1 MLSRYSDAGH
11 SLPDSGQT
19 PTTPVAV
26 IGMACRLPGGIE
38 SPEQLWDALLRGDDL
53 VKEVPTERWD
63 MDQYYDPE
71 PGVPGRSISKW
82 AAFLDDPAG
91 FDAEFFGIGD
101 REALASDPQHRVLL
115 ETAWEAMEHAGLTP
129 NQIVDTLTGVFVG
142 LTHNDYAYLAA
153 DAHAL
158 EGPYGFSGTNF
169 SLGSGRISYT
179 LGVHGPALTVDTACS
194 SGLLAVH
201 LACRSLHNGESD
213 LALAAGASV
222 SLEPRKFA
230 AGSAEG
236 MLSPT
241 GRCHAFDAAA
251 DGFVVCEG
259 SAVLLLKRL
268 PDALAD
274 GDRILAVLRGTAANQ
289 DGRTVN
295 ISVPSV
301 TAQTAVYHAALAAAG
316 VDAASIGMV
325 EAHGPGTPVGDPIEY
340 ESLANVYGIVGPTA
354 LASVKTNFGH
364 AQSASGPLGLMKAIL
379 AVQHGVVPPNLHF
392 ERLPDALTQIPT
404 KLFVPQAT
412 TPWPTNGG
420 RPRRASVSSY
430 GFSGTNVH
438 AIVEQAP
445 VTGPADETSASRTE
459 GPLLFPLSATSA
471 EALRKTAARLADWI
485 DAHANE
491 LSGADLGYTLARRR
505 AHRPVRTTVTAGTLP
520 ELSASLREVAD
531 DGIPYQPAAG
541 RDDHG
546 PVWLFSGQG
555 SQWAA
560 MGAELLRAEPVFAAT
575 IAQVEPLIAAE
586 SGFSVTEAIAA
597 SETVTGIDR
606 VQPTIFAMQ
615 VALAA
620 TMKSYG
626 VAPGAVIGHS
636 MGEVAAAV
644 VAGALSLED
653 GVRVICRRSRLMLR
667 VSGAGAMA
675 SVELPAQQVLSELM
689 ARGIKD
695 AVVAVVAS
703 PKSTV
708 IGGATESVHELVAGW
723 EEREIM
729 AREVAVD
736 VASHSPQVDP
746 ILDELAEVLVDIEP
760 REPEIPYYSATHF
773 DPRDIPTCDADYWVE
788 NLRYTVRFASAVQA
802 ALEDG
807 YRVFAELAPHPLL
820 TRAVDQTA
828 GSLDMRITALA
839 GMRREQEMPHGLRGF
854 LGELHNAGAAVDF
867 SVMYPNGRLIDAPL
881 PAWTHRQF
889 LYDLDHKDL
898 RSRGL
903 NTVAVHPLLGSHVRL
918 LEEPERH
925 AWEAEVGTT
934 ALPWL
939 GDHKIHDI
947 AVLPGAAYLEMAL
960 AAARAIHGEKAVIRD
975 VRFEQMLLLEATT
988 PVAANATVTSPG
1000 VVKFAVEAEQEGE
1013 RARRASAVLHAG
1025 TEDDPSPAH
1034 DIAALL
1040 AEHPNRVDGDE
1051 LRQGF
1056 DKHGLQYG
1064 PAFGGL
1070 AAVLTAETGGD
1081 TVLAEVGLP
1090 PSIRSQQSDYGVHP
1104 ALLDA
1109 CFQAV
1114 AAHPAIHAAGI
1125 GGLMLP
1131 LGVRRLQTYGA
1142 ARDIRYAYS
1151 RVVSADPT
1159 WVEANLELLD
1169 ESGAVVVA
1177 VEGLQIGSGS
1187 SESANRQRLLNE
1199 RLLTIDWQKRELP
1212 EPSQA
1217 EAGNWLLISTSSG
1230 ADVVANAL
1238 TDALKVER
1246 AQTTNMVW
1254 PEEADHAANTQQL
1267 AEHLR
1272 AGAFNGLVVLTGPKN
1287 GNPDE
1292 ESALRGGDYV
1302 HHLVRVIKGL
1312 SENAGEPPRLF
1323 VVTRNA
1329 QTVLG
1334 GDRAN
1339 LEQAGLRGLLRSVGN
1354 EYPDWRVTQID
1365 LDDNTDGE
1373 RLARH
1378 LLSGSEEDESA
1389 WRDGQWYTARLFP
1402 GPLRAEERFT
1412 ALADPQ
1418 QQGMRLQIRTL
1429 GDLQTIELTAFDRIP
1444 PGPGEI
1450 EVAVTSS
1457 SINFADVLVTF
1468 GRYPSFE
1475 GRLPQLGT
1483 DFAGVVTAVGSDVT
1497 THQVGDRVGGISPNG
1512 CWGTFV
1518 TCDADLAATLPPGL
1532 TEQQA
1537 AAVTTAHATAW
1548 YGLQDLARIGR
1559 RDKVLIHSA
1568 TGGVGQAAI
1577 AIARAAGA
1585 EIFATAGSEERRQ
1598 LLRDWGI
1605 EHVYDS
1611 RSVEFAEQIRTDTDG
1626 YGVDTVLNSAA
1637 GAAQRAGIEL
1647 LALGGRFIEIGKRD
1661 IYGDSRLGLFPFR
1674 RNLAFHGVDLGLM
1687 SHSHPERFH
1696 DLLDTVYRLT
1706 ADGVLPMPESTHYPL
1721 TEAATAIRAMSAAE
1735 HTGKLVLDVPR
1746 TGPTRVA
1753 VPPELVRVFR
1763 PDGAYIITGGLG
1775 GLGLF
1780 LAEKLAVAGCGRIV
1794 LTSRSEPS
1802 EEVLST
1808 IEMIRT
1814 TGADIVVECGDI
1826 ADRAT
1831 ADRLVAAATIT
1842 GLTLRGVLHAAAV
1855 VEDSTLANITDDLID
1870 RDWRPKAYGAWNLH
1884 EATVDQPLDWF
1895 CSFSSAAALI
1905 GSPGQGAYAA
1915 ANSWLDAFTHWRKSQ
1930 GFPAT
1935 SIAWG
1940 AWGEVGRATALA
1952 EDTDTAIAPDE
1963 GAFAFESMLRH
1974 DRAYAGYAPLIGTP
1988 WLTTFAQRSKFA
2000 EMFKSADGG
2009 AKGSSKLRAEL
2020 NELPVDEWPARLR
2033 KLLSEQIGLLLRRTV
2048 DPDRPLSE
2056 YGLDSLG
2063 TLELRT
2069 RVESETGIR
2078 ISAQNIIDHSTVR
2091 ALSQYLADELATS
2104 QNVAA
2109 IGAE

>member
-1 MLSRYSDAGH
+1 
-11 SLPDSGQT
+11 
-19 PTTPVAV
+19 
-26 IGMACRLPGGIE
+26 MACRLPGGIN

-53 VKEVPTERWD
+53 VKEVPAERWD

-82 AAFLDDPAG
+82 AAFLDDPTG
-91 FDAEFFGIGD
+91 FDAEFFGIGE

-129 NQIVDTLTGVFVG
+129 QQIVDTLTGVYVG

-213 LALAAGASV
+213 LALAAGASI

-251 DGFVVCEG
+251 DGFAVSEG
-259 SAVLLLKRL
+259 SVVLLLKRL
-268 PDALAD
+268 PDAMAD
-274 GDRILAVLRGTAANQ
+274 EDRILAVLRGTAANQ

-301 TAQTAVYHAALAAAG
+301 TAQTAVYRAALAAAG
-316 VDAASIGMV
+316 VDAATIGMV

-340 ESLANVYGIVGPTA
+340 ESLANVYGITGPTA

-379 AVQHGVVPPNLHF
+379 AIQHGVVPQNLHF
-392 ERLPDALTQIPT
+392 ERLPDALAHIPT
-404 KLFVPQAT
+404 NLFVPQTA

-420 RPRRASVSSY
+420 QPRRASVSSY

-445 VTGPADETSASRTE
+445 VIVSADDERGPTHTE
-459 GPLLFPLSATSA
+459 GPLLFPLSATSPD
-471 EALRKTAARLADWI
+471 ALRTTAARLADWV
-485 DAHANE
+485 DAHAE
-491 LSGADLGYTLARRR
+491 EISVSDLGYTLARRR
-505 AHRPVRTTVTAGTLP
+505 AHRPVRTAVTADSLA
-520 ELSASLREVAD
+520 ELTEKFREIAAD
-531 DGIPYQPAAG
+531 EIPYQPAAG

-560 MGAELLRAEPVFAAT
+560 MGAELLAREPVFAAT
-575 IAQVEPLIAAE
+575 IAALEPLIAAE
-586 SGFSVTEAIAA
+586 SGFSVTEAISAA
-597 SETVTGIDR
+597 EIVTGIDR

-626 VAPGAVIGHS
+626 VTPGAVIGHS
-636 MGEVAAAV
+636 MGEAAAAV

-695 AVVAVVAS
+695 VVVAVVAS

-708 IGGATESVHELVAGW
+708 VGGATGSILELIAGW

-746 ILDELAEVLVDIEP
+746 ILDELAEVLVDLQP
-760 REPEIPYYSATHF
+760 REPAVPYYSATHF
-773 DPRDIPTCDADYWVE
+773 EPRELPTCDADYWVE

-807 YRVFAELAPHPLL
+807 FRVFSELAPHPLL
-820 TRAVDQTA
+820 THAVDQTA
-828 GSLDMRITALA
+828 GSLDMRVTALA
-839 GMRREQEMPHGLRGF
+839 GLRREQELPHGLRDL
-854 LGELHNAGAAVDF
+854 LGDLHNAGAAVDF
-867 SVMYPNGRLIDAPL
+867 SVMYPSGRLIDAPL
-881 PAWTHRQF
+881 PTWTHRQF
-889 LYDLDHKDL
+889 LYELDNKDL

-903 NTVAVHPLLGSHVRL
+903 NSVAVHPLLGSHVRL

-934 ALPWL
+934 AMPWL

-960 AAARAIHGEKAVIRD
+960 AAARAIHGATAIIRD
-975 VRFEQMLLLEATT
+975 VRFEQMLLLAERT
-988 PVAANATVTSPG
+988 PVAANATFQSPG
-1000 VVKFAVEAEQEGE
+1000 IVTFVVEAEQEGE
-1013 RARRASAVLHAG
+1013 RARRASAILHLG
-1025 TEDDPSPAH
+1025 TDEDAAPAR
-1034 DIAALL
+1034 DITALL
-1040 AEHPNRVDGDE
+1040 AEHPQRVEGE
-1051 LRQGF
+1051 ALRQQF
-1056 DKHGLQYG
+1056 DKRGLHYG
-1064 PAFGGL
+1064 PAFAGL
-1070 AAVLTAETGGD
+1070 AAVLTAESGGD

-1109 CFQAV
+1109 CFQSV

-1142 ARDIRYAYS
+1142 ARDIRYAFS

-1159 WVEANLELLD
+1159 WVEADLELLD
-1169 ESGAVVVA
+1169 EHGAVVVA

-1199 RLLTIDWQKRELP
+1199 RLLTIEWQKREVP
-1212 EPSQA
+1212 EPSQT
-1217 EAGNWLLISTSSG
+1217 EAGSWLLISTSTG
-1230 ADVVANAL
+1230 ADVTANAL
-1238 TDALKVER
+1238 TDALKVEG
-1246 AQTTNMVW
+1246 AQPTNMVW
-1254 PEEADHAANTQQL
+1254 PQEADHSANAQQV
-1267 AEHLR
+1267 AELLR
-1272 AGAFNGLVVLTGPKN
+1272 GGSFSGLVVLTGPKN
-1287 GNPDE
+1287 GNPDDE
-1292 ESALRGGDYV
+1292 AAQRGGDYV
-1302 HHLVRVIKGL
+1302 RHLVHVIKGL
-1312 SENAGEPPRLF
+1312 SEHDGEPPQVF

-1329 QTVLG
+1329 QTVHG
-1334 GDRAN
+1334 HERAN

-1365 LDDNTDGE
+1365 LDDRTDAE
-1373 RLARH
+1373 QLARQ
-1378 LLSGSEEDESA
+1378 LLSGSQEDETA
-1389 WRDGQWYTARLFP
+1389 WRDGDWYTARLFP
-1402 GPLRAEERFT
+1402 GPLRSEERFT
-1412 ALADPQ
+1412 AQADPQ
-1418 QQGMRLQIRTL
+1418 HDGMRLQIRTP
-1429 GDLQTIELTAFDRIP
+1429 GDLQTIELTAFDRVP
-1444 PGPGEI
+1444 PGPSEI
-1450 EVAVTSS
+1450 EVAVSAS

-1483 DFAGVVTAVGSDVT
+1483 DFAGVVTAVGGDVT
-1497 THQVGDRVGGISPNG
+1497 THEVGDRVGGISPNG

-1518 TCDADLAATLPPGL
+1518 TCDADLAARLPAGL
-1532 TEQQA
+1532 TDQQA

-1585 EIFATAGSEERRQ
+1585 EIFATAGSEQRRQ

-1611 RSVEFAEQIRTDTDG
+1611 RSIEFAEQIRTHTDG
-1626 YGVDTVLNSAA
+1626 YGVDVVLNSVT

-1706 ADGVLPMPESTHYPL
+1706 AEGVLPMPETTHYPL
-1721 TEAATAIRAMSAAE
+1721 IEAATAIRAMSNAE

-1746 TGPTRVA
+1746 NEPTRVA
-1753 VPPELVRVFR
+1753 VPPDLVRVYR
-1763 PDGAYIITGGLG
+1763 PDGSYIITGGLG

-1794 LTSRSEPS
+1794 LSSRSQPS
-1802 EEVLST
+1802 DEAAAT
-1808 IEMIRT
+1808 IELIRV

-1826 ADRAT
+1826 AERAT
-1831 ADRLVAAATIT
+1831 ADRLVAAATDT
-1842 GLTLRGVLHAAAV
+1842 GLPLRGVLHAAAV
-1855 VEDSTLANITDDLID
+1855 VEDATLANITDGLID
-1870 RDWRPKAYGAWNLH
+1870 RDWRPKAHGAWNLH
-1884 EATVDQPLDWF
+1884 DATVDEPLDWF

-1915 ANSWLDAFTHWRKSQ
+1915 ANSWLDAFTRWRKSQ
-1930 GFPAT
+1930 GLPAT

-1963 GAFAFESMLRH
+1963 GAYAFESMLRH

-2000 EMFKSADGG
+2000 EMFKSAGAG

-2020 NELPVDEWPARLR
+2020 NELPLEEWPGRIR
-2033 KLLSEQIGLLLRRTV
+2033 KLLSEQIGLLLRRSV

-2069 RVESETGIR
+2069 RVESEVGIR

-2091 ALSQYLADELATS
+2091 ALSQYLADELAAS
-2104 QNVAA
+2104 QSAA
-2109 IGAE
+2109 AVGAE